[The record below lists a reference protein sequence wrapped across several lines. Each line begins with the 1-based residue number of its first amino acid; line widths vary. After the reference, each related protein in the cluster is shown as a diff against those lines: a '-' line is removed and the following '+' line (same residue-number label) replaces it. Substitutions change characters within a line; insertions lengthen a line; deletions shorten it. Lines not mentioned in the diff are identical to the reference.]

1 LHYSYNE
8 CIPEL
13 SIHQDAFKIMKLSSL
28 RNSPCPIHS
37 TQNFHF
43 EKDPKDDRTSGF
55 HSELLYQISAPPIK
69 DHPVKQAFSPLRE
82 TSARTLNHVYEK
94 RIDQLCT
101 LTLFIWRAKS
111 KKNPPSLQAPTFTSS
126 SFLLIVSQKFAGAV
140 QQRKDFK
147 AALPPPLL
155 PKGRFPIHLESEVSP
170 RSFQD
175 RPNRDHSHSPTRR
188 EASGIS
194 SLMKAITSILLTDIV
209 RLSLSVI
216 LIIIIES
223 FIW

>member
-1 LHYSYNE
+1 MHYSYNE

-147 AALPPPLL
+147 AALPPPYSRKVGSLSTSNPRLVPGHFKIDPIGTTLILL
-155 PKGRFPIHLESEVSP
+155 PEGKHPEYH
-170 RSFQD
+170 RSWK
-175 RPNRDHSHSPTRR
+175 R
-188 EASGIS
+188 
-194 SLMKAITSILLTDIV
+194 SLQSY
-209 RLSLSVI
+209 
-216 LIIIIES
+216 
-223 FIW
+223 